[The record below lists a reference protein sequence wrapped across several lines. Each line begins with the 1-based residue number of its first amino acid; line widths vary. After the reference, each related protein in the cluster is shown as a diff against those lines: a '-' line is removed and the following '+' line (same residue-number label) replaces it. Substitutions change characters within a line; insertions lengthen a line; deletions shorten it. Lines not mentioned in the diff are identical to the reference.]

1 MQLVRAY
8 NKVFT
13 SQEIISIPNISAKPS
28 QYILQ
33 RKRKR
38 TFDFFLSSILL
49 VFLTFTLF
57 PTIGIL
63 IKFDSQGPVFF
74 RQKRKGR
81 NNRSFVCFKFRTM
94 VLEEN
99 LEDNN
104 ARITKIGRVLRKYHL
119 DELPQL
125 LNVLKG
131 EMSIVGP
138 RPHMVSES
146 KTFSNQNPH
155 YIQRYLAK
163 PGITGL
169 AQVSGFFG
177 YVDSLEHLMR
187 RINYDLEYI
196 ETATF
201 GLDLK
206 IVYKTIVM
214 HLPKLSR

>member
-1 MQLVRAY
+1 MQQIRAY
-8 NKVFT
+8 KHHHTN
-13 SQEIISIPNISAKPS
+13 QAERIIPTIGAKPS
-28 QYILQ
+28 HYILQ
-33 RKRKR
+33 RKKKR
-38 TFDFFLSSILL
+38 VFDFLLSTFFLLFLAFTAFPIISLLIKLDSKGSILY
-49 VFLTFTLF
+49 
-57 PTIGIL
+57 
-63 IKFDSQGPVFF
+63 

-81 NNRSFVCFKFRTM
+81 NNKSFVCLKFRTM

-104 ARITKIGRVLRKYHL
+104 ARITRIGHFLRKYHL

-125 LNVLKG
+125 WNVLKG

-155 YIQRYLAK
+155 YNQRYLAK

-177 YVDSLEHLMR
+177 YVDGLEHLMR
-187 RINYDLEYI
+187 RVNYDLQYI
-196 ETATF
+196 ETATL

-206 IVYKTIVM
+206 IIYKTLVM
-214 HLPKLSR
+214 HLPRLSR

>member
-8 NKVFT
+8 KKVFT
-13 SQEIISIPNISAKPS
+13 NKEKSSIPTISAKPS
-28 QYILQ
+28 EYILQ

-49 VFLTFTLF
+49 LFLTFTLF
-57 PTIGIL
+57 PIIGIL
-63 IKFDSQGPVFF
+63 IKFESKGPVFF
-74 RQKRKGR
+74 RQKRKGK

-94 VLEEN
+94 VMEEN
-99 LEDNN
+99 PEDNN
-104 ARITKIGRVLRKYHL
+104 ARITKIGRFLRNNHL

-125 LNVLKG
+125 WNVLRG

-146 KTFSNQNPH
+146 RTFSNQNPH

-177 YVDSLEHLMR
+177 YVDGLEHLMR
-187 RINYDLEYI
+187 RVNYDLLYI

-206 IVYKTIVM
+206 IICKTLVM

>member
-8 NKVFT
+8 KKVFT
-13 SQEIISIPNISAKPS
+13 NQEKSSIPTISAKPS
-28 QYILQ
+28 QYILDG
-33 RKRKR
+33 KRKR

-49 VFLTFTLF
+49 LFLTFTLF
-57 PTIGIL
+57 PIIGVL
-63 IKFDSQGPVFF
+63 IKFESQGPVIF

-81 NNRSFVCFKFRTM
+81 NNKSFVCLKFRTM

-104 ARITKIGRVLRKYHL
+104 ARITKVGSVLRKYHL

-125 LNVLKG
+125 WNVLKG

-146 KTFSNQNPH
+146 KTFGNQNPH

-187 RINYDLEYI
+187 RINHDLQYI

-214 HLPKLSR
+214 HLPILSR

>member
-1 MQLVRAY
+1 MQQIRAY
-8 NKVFT
+8 KHHHTN
-13 SQEIISIPNISAKPS
+13 QAERSIPTIGAKPS
-28 QYILQ
+28 HYILQ
-33 RKRKR
+33 RKKKR
-38 TFDFFLSSILL
+38 AFDFLLSTFFLLFLAFTAFPIISLLIKLDSKGSILY
-49 VFLTFTLF
+49 
-57 PTIGIL
+57 
-63 IKFDSQGPVFF
+63 

-81 NNRSFVCFKFRTM
+81 NNKSFVCLKFRTM

-104 ARITKIGRVLRKYHL
+104 ARITRIGHFLRKYHL

-125 LNVLKG
+125 WNVLKG

-155 YIQRYLAK
+155 YNQRYLAK

-177 YVDSLEHLMR
+177 YVDGLEHLMR
-187 RINYDLEYI
+187 RVNYDLQYI
-196 ETATF
+196 ETATL

-206 IVYKTIVM
+206 IIYKTLVM
-214 HLPKLSR
+214 HLPRLSR